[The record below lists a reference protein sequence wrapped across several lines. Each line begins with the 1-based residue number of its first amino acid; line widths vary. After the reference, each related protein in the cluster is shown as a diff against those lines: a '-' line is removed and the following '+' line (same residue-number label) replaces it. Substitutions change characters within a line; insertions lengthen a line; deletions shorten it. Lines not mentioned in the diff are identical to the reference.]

1 MDSRATLFL
10 DVFVAGALSF
20 GGLAAVLS
28 SLHNNVVSHH
38 QLTTDQEFNR
48 TYSLAVAAPGP
59 NAIFLSLLGY
69 RVAGPWGAVLASV
82 AWAIPT
88 MTLLYYIG
96 ASGSSRAPDWLK
108 RTRQALVPVIAGL
121 LVAGALATSKS
132 FLWPGRQWMLTMTAL
147 SLLLLRPKWNP
158 IWTVAACAAI
168 GALVLQPAP

>member
-1 MDSRATLFL
+1 MDPRVTLFL
-10 DVFVAGALSF
+10 DIFVAGALSF

-38 QLTTDQEFNR
+38 HLTSEQVFNR

-69 RVAGPWGAVLASV
+69 QLAGPWGALLASV

-88 MTLLYYIG
+88 MTLLYFIG
-96 ASGSSRAPDWLK
+96 ATGSSQAPDWLK
-108 RTRQALVPVIAGL
+108 KTRQALVPVIAGL

-132 FLWPGRQWMLTMTAL
+132 FLWPTRQWALTLTAL
-147 SLLLLRPKWNP
+147 AVLLLRPKWNP
-158 IWTVAACAAI
+158 IWTVAACATV
-168 GALVLQPAP
+168 GALALRPLP